1 MKAATMRRLAAALM
15 LAVALMLAYPTVGTI
30 WENQQAR
37 EAAAQQSQQVETLK
51 RKQPEKIEQA
61 LRDAHAYNQTITG
74 IPLADPYSA
83 TAGEYDAAA
92 WDNYLRQLS
101 DTDVMG
107 RIRVPNVSIDLPIH
121 HGTSDEAMRTGA
133 GHLYGTA
140 LPVGDTG
147 ARSVLS
153 THTGLRGATLF
164 DRLSDV
170 KAGDVFYVDVYGET
184 LAYEVTN
191 IDVITPDQIEA
202 LAPVPGKD
210 LVTLMTCTPYAV
222 NSHRLLV
229 TGERIPYN
237 PAADPVID
245 TTTTTTPGTVIEFI
259 LNSISTLPWYMRL
272 MGTVSIGALITGI
285 VMARPLKKRP
295 RPHGM
300 HVRTTASAPTP
311 DTTLEPST
319 SPASDTERPTAPVLH
334 EPPAS
339 PEQPKP
345 RVSIMPT
352 PEKARSR
359 QWRSRHSR

>member
-1 MKAATMRRLAAALM
+1 MKAATMRRFAAALM

-37 EAAAQQSQQVETLK
+37 EAAAQQAQQAETLK
-51 RKQPEKIEQA
+51 RQQPEKVEQA
-61 LRDAHAYNQTITG
+61 LRDAHAYNQSLAG
-74 IPLADPYSA
+74 VPLADPY
-83 TAGEYDAAA
+83 TAPSEHDVAAY
-92 WDNYLRQLS
+92 DNYLHQLA

-147 ARSVLS
+147 ARPVLS
-153 THTGLRGATLF
+153 THTGLRSATLF

-170 KAGDVFYVDVYGET
+170 KVGDMFYVDVYGET
-184 LAYEVTN
+184 LAYEVTS

-237 PAADPVID
+237 PETDPAA
-245 TTTTTTPGTVIEFI
+245 TTTTPGPVEFI
-259 LNSISTLPWYMRL
+259 LNTITPLPWYMRL
-272 MGTVSIGALITGI
+272 MGVVSLGALLMGI
-285 VMARPLKKRP
+285 VMARPQRKRP
-295 RPHGM
+295 RSQGD
-300 HVRTTASAPTP
+300 A
-311 DTTLEPST
+311 
-319 SPASDTERPTAPVLH
+319 
-334 EPPAS
+334 
-339 PEQPKP
+339 
-345 RVSIMPT
+345 
-352 PEKARSR
+352 
-359 QWRSRHSR
+359 

>member
-1 MKAATMRRLAAALM
+1 MKAATMRRFAAALM

-37 EAAAQQSQQVETLK
+37 EAAAQQAQQAETLK
-51 RKQPEKIEQA
+51 RQQPEKVAQA
-61 LRDAHAYNQTITG
+61 LLDAHAYNQSLAG
-74 IPLADPYSA
+74 VPLADPY
-83 TAGEYDAAA
+83 TAPSEHDAAA
-92 WDNYLRQLS
+92 YDNYLHQLA

-140 LPVGDTG
+140 LPVGDTN
-147 ARSVLS
+147 ARPVLS
-153 THTGLRGATLF
+153 THTGLRSATLF

-170 KAGDVFYVDVYGET
+170 KVGDMFYVDVYGET
-184 LAYEVTN
+184 LAYEVTS

-237 PAADPVID
+237 PETDPTATTAA
-245 TTTTTTPGTVIEFI
+245 TPGPVEFI
-259 LNSISTLPWYMRL
+259 LNTITPLPWYMRL
-272 MGTVSIGALITGI
+272 MGAVSLGALITGI
-285 VMARPLKKRP
+285 VMARPQKKR
-295 RPHGM
+295 
-300 HVRTTASAPTP
+300 
-311 DTTLEPST
+311 L
-319 SPASDTERPTAPVLH
+319 
-334 EPPAS
+334 
-339 PEQPKP
+339 
-345 RVSIMPT
+345 
-352 PEKARSR
+352 RS
-359 QWRSRHSR
+359 QGDA

>member
-1 MKAATMRRLAAALM
+1 MKAATMRRFAAALM

-37 EAAAQQSQQVETLK
+37 EAAVQQAQQAETLK
-51 RKQPEKIEQA
+51 RQQPEKVEQA
-61 LRDAHAYNQTITG
+61 LRDAHAYNQSLAG
-74 IPLADPYSA
+74 VPLADPY
-83 TAGEYDAAA
+83 TAPSEHDVAAY
-92 WDNYLRQLS
+92 DNYLHQLA

-147 ARSVLS
+147 ARPVLS
-153 THTGLRGATLF
+153 THTGLRSATLF

-170 KAGDVFYVDVYGET
+170 KVGDMFYVDVYGET
-184 LAYEVTN
+184 LAYEVTS

-237 PAADPVID
+237 PETDPAA
-245 TTTTTTPGTVIEFI
+245 TTTTPGPVEFI
-259 LNSISTLPWYMRL
+259 LNTITPLPWYMRL
-272 MGTVSIGALITGI
+272 MGAVSLGALITGI
-285 VMARPLKKRP
+285 VMAIPKKKRP
-295 RPHGM
+295 RSQGN
-300 HVRTTASAPTP
+300 A
-311 DTTLEPST
+311 
-319 SPASDTERPTAPVLH
+319 
-334 EPPAS
+334 
-339 PEQPKP
+339 
-345 RVSIMPT
+345 
-352 PEKARSR
+352 
-359 QWRSRHSR
+359 

>member
-1 MKAATMRRLAAALM
+1 MKAATMRRFAAALM

-37 EAAAQQSQQVETLK
+37 EAAVQQAQQAETLK
-51 RKQPEKIEQA
+51 RQQPEKVEQA
-61 LRDAHAYNQTITG
+61 LRDAHAYNQSLAG
-74 IPLADPYSA
+74 VPLADPY
-83 TAGEYDAAA
+83 TAPSEHDVAAY
-92 WDNYLRQLS
+92 DNYLHQLA

-147 ARSVLS
+147 ARPVLS
-153 THTGLRGATLF
+153 THTGLRSATLF

-170 KAGDVFYVDVYGET
+170 KVGDMFYVDVYGET
-184 LAYEVTN
+184 LAYEVTS

-237 PAADPVID
+237 PTTDPAA
-245 TTTTTTPGTVIEFI
+245 TTTTTGPVEFI
-259 LNSISTLPWYMRL
+259 LNTITPLPWYMRL
-272 MGTVSIGALITGI
+272 MGVVSLGALIMGI
-285 VMARPLKKRP
+285 VMARPQKKRP
-295 RPHGM
+295 RPQGD
-300 HVRTTASAPTP
+300 A
-311 DTTLEPST
+311 
-319 SPASDTERPTAPVLH
+319 
-334 EPPAS
+334 
-339 PEQPKP
+339 
-345 RVSIMPT
+345 
-352 PEKARSR
+352 
-359 QWRSRHSR
+359 

>member
-1 MKAATMRRLAAALM
+1 MKAATMRRFAAALM

-37 EAAAQQSQQVETLK
+37 EAAVQQAQQAETLK
-51 RKQPEKIEQA
+51 RQQPEKVEQA
-61 LRDAHAYNQTITG
+61 LRDAHAYNQSLAG
-74 IPLADPYSA
+74 VPLADPY
-83 TAGEYDAAA
+83 TAPSEHDVAAY
-92 WDNYLRQLS
+92 DNYLHQLA

-147 ARSVLS
+147 ARPVLS
-153 THTGLRGATLF
+153 THTGLRSATLF

-170 KAGDVFYVDVYGET
+170 KVGDMFYVDVYGET
-184 LAYEVTN
+184 LAYEVTS

-237 PAADPVID
+237 PETDPAA
-245 TTTTTTPGTVIEFI
+245 TTTTPGPVEFI
-259 LNSISTLPWYMRL
+259 LNTITPLPWYMRL
-272 MGTVSIGALITGI
+272 MGAVSLGALVTGI
-285 VMARPLKKRP
+285 VMAIPKKKRP
-295 RPHGM
+295 RSQGD
-300 HVRTTASAPTP
+300 A
-311 DTTLEPST
+311 
-319 SPASDTERPTAPVLH
+319 
-334 EPPAS
+334 
-339 PEQPKP
+339 
-345 RVSIMPT
+345 
-352 PEKARSR
+352 
-359 QWRSRHSR
+359 

>member
-1 MKAATMRRLAAALM
+1 MKAATMRRFAAALM

-37 EAAAQQSQQVETLK
+37 EAAAQQAQQAETLK
-51 RKQPEKIEQA
+51 RQQPEKVEQA
-61 LRDAHAYNQTITG
+61 LRDAHAYNQSLAG
-74 IPLADPYSA
+74 VPLADPY
-83 TAGEYDAAA
+83 TAPSEHDVAAY
-92 WDNYLRQLS
+92 DNYLHQLA

-147 ARSVLS
+147 ARPVLS
-153 THTGLRGATLF
+153 THTGLRSATLF

-170 KAGDVFYVDVYGET
+170 KVGDMFYVDVYGET
-184 LAYEVTN
+184 LAYEVTS

-237 PAADPVID
+237 PETDPAA
-245 TTTTTTPGTVIEFI
+245 TTTTPGPVEFI
-259 LNSISTLPWYMRL
+259 LNTITPLPWYMRL
-272 MGTVSIGALITGI
+272 MGAVSLGALITGI
-285 VMARPLKKRP
+285 VMAIPKKKRP
-295 RPHGM
+295 RSQGD
-300 HVRTTASAPTP
+300 A
-311 DTTLEPST
+311 
-319 SPASDTERPTAPVLH
+319 
-334 EPPAS
+334 
-339 PEQPKP
+339 
-345 RVSIMPT
+345 
-352 PEKARSR
+352 
-359 QWRSRHSR
+359 